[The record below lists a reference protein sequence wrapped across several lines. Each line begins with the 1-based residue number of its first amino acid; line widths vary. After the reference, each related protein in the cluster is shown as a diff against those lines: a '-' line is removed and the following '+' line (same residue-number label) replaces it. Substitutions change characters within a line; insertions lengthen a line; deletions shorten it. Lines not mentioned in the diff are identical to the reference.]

1 MKRYIYVL
9 ALILLGMNLN
19 AQSVWDGKREAI
31 KKGSGTEA
39 DPYLIENAQNLAWLA
54 YLINYDY
61 GKWAEEKYFLLTTDI
76 DLNGSED
83 NQWIPIGAGSSLN
96 KCKNIN
102 IYFDGD
108 NHSITGLYIDN
119 NAEIANES
127 GIWSNWSYRYAAL
140 FNISCNSGKG
150 YIKNLH
156 VEGCIHID
164 DLACAGITG
173 SNGNIIENCVTNVD
187 IETNAG
193 EAAGIAVRGLGSSII
208 KNCYNIGDITGV
220 NAGGIL
226 GTFPAKEIANCYN
239 TGNITGS
246 GYTGGIAGATMNT
259 SVTNC
264 YNTGNVTGNGE
275 TGGIIGLCAKGKVTN
290 CYNVGTVKASS
301 EYIGAIIGKKQSNAK
316 IENSHYLNTCIESS
330 NEYGEAQNTD
340 FMRSQDFVNMLNN
353 NTDVWS
359 MDNDNIN
366 NGYPILSPITFVVGV
381 EEFVDKNNMVSIFP
395 NPANDYVNI
404 EGDITYYQIF
414 DIIGNVIATNDMSE
428 NVKTINVSDY
438 TPGIYFV
445 RCMTQ
450 NGGIITKKIII
461 R

>member
-61 GKWAEEKYFLLTTDI
+61 GKWTEGKYFLLTTDI
-76 DLNGSED
+76 DLNGSEN
-83 NQWIPIGAGSSLN
+83 NQWIPIGAGSSLD
-96 KCKNIN
+96 KYKNIN

-119 NAEIANES
+119 NAEIANKS
-127 GIWSNWSYRYAAL
+127 SIWCYGPAAL
-140 FNISCNSGKG
+140 FNKISQGNDVVG
-150 YIKNLH
+150 YIKNLY
-156 VEGCIHID
+156 VEGSIHVD
-164 DLACAGITG
+164 DLECGGIVG
-173 SNGNIIENCVTNVD
+173 ENLSIIENCVSNVN
-187 IETNAG
+187 IETNNSAG
-193 EAAGIAVRGLGSSII
+193 GIAVKGNGII
-208 KNCYNIGDITGV
+208 KNCYNIGDITGE
-220 NAGGIL
+220 NSAGGIL
-226 GTFPAKEIANCYN
+226 GTYPAKEILNCYN
-239 TGNITGS
+239 TGNITG
-246 GYTGGIAGATMNT
+246 GYTGGIAGATTNT

-290 CYNVGTVKASS
+290 CYNVGTVKTSS

-330 NEYGEAQNTD
+330 NEYGEAQNAD
-340 FMRSQDFVNMLNN
+340 FMRSQEFVNMLNN

-404 EGDITYYQIF
+404 EGDIAYYQIF

-428 NVKTINVSDY
+428 DVKTINVSDY

-445 RCMTQ
+445 RCITQ
-450 NGGIITKKIII
+450 NGGIITKKVVI